1 MGEKLYGFSC
11 GHDTWKLQ
19 ENLPVF
25 QVSQKCSHLFIK
37 DFHENVT
44 NWNSLENFWNNRK
57 YICVSF
63 LFSSALS
70 SRFNLNQELGSLF
83 PCQPS
88 RTSEHAVWKLLSSS
102 KDTDE
107 QCCMLWVCSE
117 QFLLLCLAQYIHHV
131 QHQHY
136 LQHWT
141 SLVKDKQIKRNRRQ
155 RMKLDTCLSSQ
166 DPEWPYYIWI
176 FSIFCASLPA
186 MHTLICWHISYSN
199 SKPIDYFAKMLEYN
213 RRSSC
218 HKSKTKEV
226 FLCEERCKVAVIC
239 N

>member
-1 MGEKLYGFSC
+1 MGFEKVWY
-11 GHDTWKLQ
+11 
-19 ENLPVF
+19 
-25 QVSQKCSHLFIK
+25 
-37 DFHENVT
+37 
-44 NWNSLENFWNNRK
+44 NRK
-57 YICVSF
+57 MCVFAIF
-63 LFSSALS
+63 LSIIIQIQFKTSA
-70 SRFNLNQELGSLF
+70 EKVF

-88 RTSEHAVWKLLSSS
+88 RTSEHAVWTLLSSS

-107 QCCMLWVCSE
+107 QCCLLWVCSE

-136 LQHWT
+136 LQHWI

-226 FLCEERCKVAVIC
+226 FLCEKGCKVAVIC
-239 N
+239 NKVIMAYFKQNKKMPERYWSCLFW

>member
-136 LQHWT
+136 LQHWI
-141 SLVKDKQIKRNRRQ
+141 SLVKDKQIKRNRRPENEVAHMSEFSGPWMTLLYMNLTFSVHRSQ
-155 RMKLDTCLSSQ
+155 QYPCL
-166 DPEWPYYIWI
+166 
-176 FSIFCASLPA
+176 FT
-186 MHTLICWHISYSN
+186 H
-199 SKPIDYFAKMLEYN
+199 
-213 RRSSC
+213 R
-218 HKSKTKEV
+218 
-226 FLCEERCKVAVIC
+226 
-239 N
+239 

>member
-88 RTSEHAVWKLLSSS
+88 RTSEHAVWTLLSSS

-136 LQHWT
+136 LQHWI
-141 SLVKDKQIKRNRRQ
+141 SLVKDKQIKRNRR
-155 RMKLDTCLSSQ
+155 
-166 DPEWPYYIWI
+166 PENEVAHMSE
-176 FSIFCASLPA
+176 FSGPW
-186 MHTLICWHISYSN
+186 MTLLYMNLFH
-199 SKPIDYFAKMLEYN
+199 
-213 RRSSC
+213 
-218 HKSKTKEV
+218 
-226 FLCEERCKVAVIC
+226 FLCIASSNAYAYLLTHKLFKFKTYRLFCQNVRVQQKE
-239 N
+239 